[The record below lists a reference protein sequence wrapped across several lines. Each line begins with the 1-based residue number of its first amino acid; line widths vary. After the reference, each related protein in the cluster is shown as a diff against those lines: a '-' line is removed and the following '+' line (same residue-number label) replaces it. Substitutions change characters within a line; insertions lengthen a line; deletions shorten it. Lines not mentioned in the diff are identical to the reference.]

1 MILAFEN
8 DDVKQLS
15 LNGLKIQFI
24 SSSEDEIGSSANIAI
39 YVSKDASLAGKRL
52 DTVSIDTVGEFGL
65 SDLSLIT
72 KDFNSKLVTSVVFK
86 GVSIFFVD
94 LSMANSNDIDGII
107 KLAFSNRDSVSGVMI
122 LNFGQTT
129 DSIDDIKKALDIAAK
144 GSEDLKFIVGLTSST
159 AKDLQS
165 IFQKDGVLSEIMP
178 VSEFKLK
185 KIQDLAN
192 LPPVNLLY

>member
-24 SSSEDEIGSSANIAI
+24 SSSEDKTVSPVNIEVYINKNAP
-39 YVSKDASLAGKRL
+39 LAGKL
-52 DTVSIDTVGEFGL
+52 SDTTSIDTVGEFGL

-94 LSMANSNDIDGII
+94 LSTSNSNDIDGII
-107 KLAFSNRDSVSGVMI
+107 KLAFSNIDSVSGVMI

-129 DSIDDIKKALDIAAK
+129 DSIDDIKKALDVAAK
-144 GSEDLKFIVGLTSST
+144 GSENLKFIAGLTSST
-159 AKDLQS
+159 AKDLQA
-165 IFQKDGVLSEIMP
+165 IFEKDDMPSEIMP
-178 VSEFKLK
+178 VSDFKLK
-185 KIQDLAN
+185 RTQDLAN
-192 LPPVNLLY
+192 LPPLSLLY

>member
-24 SSSEDEIGSSANIAI
+24 SSSEDKINSSANIAI
-39 YVSKDASLAGKRL
+39 YTSKDAPLAGKRS

-94 LSMANSNDIDGII
+94 LSTANSKDIDGVI

-122 LNFGQTT
+122 LDFGQTT
-129 DSIDDIKKALDIAAK
+129 DSTEDIKKALDVAAK
-144 GSEDLKFIVGLTSST
+144 ESEDLKFIVGLTSST

-165 IFQKDGVLSEIMP
+165 IFQKNGVLSEIMP
-178 VSEFKLK
+178 VSDFKLK
-185 KIQDLAN
+185 KVQDLSN
-192 LPPVNLLY
+192 LPSVNLLY

>member
-24 SSSEDEIGSSANIAI
+24 SSSEDKINSSANITI
-39 YVSKDASLAGKRL
+39 YTIKDAPLAGKRS

-72 KDFNSKLVTSVVFK
+72 KNFNSKLVTSVVFK

-159 AKDLQS
+159 AEDLQS

>member
-24 SSSEDEIGSSANIAI
+24 SSSEDKDSSSANIAI
-39 YVSKDASLAGKRL
+39 YTSKDAPLAGKRS
-52 DTVSIDTVGEFGL
+52 DRVSIDTVGEFGL

-94 LSMANSNDIDGII
+94 LSTANSKDIDGVI

-122 LNFGQTT
+122 LDFGQTT
-129 DSIDDIKKALDIAAK
+129 DSTEDIKKALDVAAK
-144 GSEDLKFIVGLTSST
+144 ESEDLKFIVGLTSST

-178 VSEFKLK
+178 VSDFKLK

-192 LPPVNLLY
+192 LPSVNLLY

>member
-8 DDVKQLS
+8 DDVKRLS

-24 SSSEDEIGSSANIAI
+24 SSSEDEVRSSANIAI
-39 YVSKDASLAGKRL
+39 YVSKDASLAGKRS

>member
-1 MILAFEN
+1 
-8 DDVKQLS
+8 
-15 LNGLKIQFI
+15 
-24 SSSEDEIGSSANIAI
+24 
-39 YVSKDASLAGKRL
+39 
-52 DTVSIDTVGEFGL
+52 
-65 SDLSLIT
+65 
-72 KDFNSKLVTSVVFK
+72 
-86 GVSIFFVD
+86 
-94 LSMANSNDIDGII
+94 
-107 KLAFSNRDSVSGVMI
+107 MI

-159 AKDLQS
+159 AEDLQS

>member
-8 DDVKQLS
+8 DDVKQLG

-24 SSSEDEIGSSANIAI
+24 SSSEDKIVSSVNIAI
-39 YVSKDASLAGKRL
+39 YINKNAPLAGKL
-52 DTVSIDTVGEFGL
+52 SDATLIDTVGEFGL

-94 LSMANSNDIDGII
+94 LSTANSNDINGII
-107 KLAFSNRDSVSGVMI
+107 KLAFSNIDSVSGVMI

-129 DSIDDIKKALDIAAK
+129 DSTDDIKKALDVAAK
-144 GSEDLKFIVGLTSST
+144 GSEDLKFVANLTSST
-159 AKDLQS
+159 AKDLQA
-165 IFQKDGVLSEIMP
+165 IFQKDGVPSEIMP
-178 VSEFKLK
+178 VSDFKLK
-185 KIQDLAN
+185 RAQDLAS
-192 LPPVNLLY
+192 LPPLSLLY

>member
-72 KDFNSKLVTSVVFK
+72 KDFNSK
-86 GVSIFFVD
+86 
-94 LSMANSNDIDGII
+94 
-107 KLAFSNRDSVSGVMI
+107 
-122 LNFGQTT
+122 
-129 DSIDDIKKALDIAAK
+129 
-144 GSEDLKFIVGLTSST
+144 
-159 AKDLQS
+159 
-165 IFQKDGVLSEIMP
+165 
-178 VSEFKLK
+178 
-185 KIQDLAN
+185 
-192 LPPVNLLY
+192 